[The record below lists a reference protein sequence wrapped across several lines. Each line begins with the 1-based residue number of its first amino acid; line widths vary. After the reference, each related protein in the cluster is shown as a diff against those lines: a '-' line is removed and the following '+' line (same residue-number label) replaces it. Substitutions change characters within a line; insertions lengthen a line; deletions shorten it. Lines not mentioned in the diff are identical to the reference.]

1 MRTYLQ
7 AKGMA
12 KAVRAALAARNIALS
27 HGECLELVAQQF
39 GFRDWNVLSAKIEL
53 ETGVSQPQPPQTGI
67 DIQRPIPVLRVA
79 SRREAREFYVGFLGF
94 EFDWGDEP
102 GDDRDFYAQ
111 LSRSGA
117 QLHVTCTSIGTADA
131 ISDVYFRMRGID
143 ALQRELSARAKDA
156 APAIRNTYY
165 DARELAVNDPSG
177 NRLRFV
183 ETNPPGVAAR
193 AQT

>member
-1 MRTYLQ
+1 VRTYLQ

-12 KAVRAALAARNIALS
+12 KALRAALAARNIALT
-27 HGECLELVAQQF
+27 HGECLELVAQQV

-53 ETGVSQPQPPQTGI
+53 ETAASEPQPPRTGI

-79 SRREAREFYVGFLGF
+79 SRREAREFYVEFLGF

-102 GDDRDFYAQ
+102 GEERDFYAQ
-111 LSRSGA
+111 VSRSGA
-117 QLHVTCTSIGTADA
+117 QLHVTSESIGTGDSVSDA
-131 ISDVYFRMRGID
+131 YFRMRGID
-143 ALQRELSARAKDA
+143 ALQRELSARAKGA
-156 APAIRNTYY
+156 MPALRDTYY
-165 DARELAVNDPSG
+165 DARELAFIDPRG

-193 AQT
+193 MEK